1 MEKLKNIWS
10 TTVDELLNKVTW
22 PTWDELVQGT
32 VVVLVASI
40 IFALVIY
47 VIDLGFD
54 NITRLLYNLF

>member
-1 MEKLKNIWS
+1 MDKIKNIWN

-54 NITRLLYNLF
+54 NVTRLFYNLV

>member
-54 NITRLLYNLF
+54 NVTRLLYNLF

>member
-54 NITRLLYNLF
+54 NVTRLLYNIF

>member
-1 MEKLKNIWS
+1 MDKIKSIWN

-54 NITRLLYNLF
+54 NVTRLLYNLF